1 MADATKLDTW
11 VFEKVK
17 QLFSDASKNETLD
30 IALRQDRNVF
40 FLHLLGLDTAGHAYR
55 PYSNEY
61 LNNIKVVD
69 KGVKEI
75 TKLID
80 EFYGDHKT
88 AYVFTADHGMT
99 DWGSHGDG
107 HPDNTRTPLIAWGS
121 GIAKPVV
128 KKTGKA
134 TGHEDGFSSDWGLD
148 HVQRH
153 DVSQADIAALMAYL
167 AGLEFPVNSV
177 GELPLSFLAGD
188 PKEKAE
194 AALVNARGILEMYRV
209 KEEKKRATE
218 LRYRPFPPLGDEQ
231 HSVDYRV
238 NEIKTAIDQEH
249 YERGIVKSQEL
260 LHLGLD
266 GLRYLQTYDWLFL
279 RALVTTG
286 YLGWIAFALTTV
298 IDLHVLQGKTLTQR
312 TFVTS
317 TVFGAFAACFFSFLW
332 IRNAPIAYYA
342 YATFPLVFW
351 EEVVARREAV
361 MKGSQVLLENVGS
374 KKEIV
379 LLALKSLAFIG
390 LLEALVSSPHGSYR
404 LNFRHADLKLR
415 YYHIFI
421 V

>member
-1 MADATKLDTW
+1 MTDATKLDTW

-30 IALRQDRNVF
+30 TALRQDKNVF

-75 TKLID
+75 TRLID
-80 EFYGDHKT
+80 EFYGDRKT

-121 GIAKPVV
+121 GVAKPVFN
-128 KKTGKA
+128 KTGIA
-134 TGHEDGFSSDWGLD
+134 VGHEDGFSSDWGLD

-188 PKEKAE
+188 LKEKAE

-238 NEIKTAIDQEH
+238 NEIKAAINQGH
-249 YERGIVKSQEL
+249 YQRGIVQSQEL
-260 LHLGLD
+260 LHLGLG

-279 RALVTTG
+279 RALVTIG

-298 IDLHVLQGKTLTQR
+298 IDLHVLQGKTRTAR
-312 TFVTS
+312 TFFTYA
-317 TVFGAFAACFFSFLW
+317 VFGALVALFLSFLW

-342 YATFPLVFW
+342 YAIFPLAFW
-351 EEVVARREAV
+351 EEVFARREAV
-361 MKGSQVLLENVGS
+361 VKGSQVLLKNVGS
-374 KKEIV
+374 RKEAV

-390 LLEALVSSPHGSYR
+390 LLEALVR
-404 LNFRHADLKLR
+404 LWP
-415 YYHIFI
+415 
-421 V
+421 